1 MNRVLQSHE
10 QAIAYQVPYT
20 AFSSQVA
27 AIKGQLLAAVERVMD
42 SGRYILGPHITELE
56 QRLAEYVGVRHV
68 VGMSSGTSALEILL
82 KSLGAEPGRE
92 VITVPN
98 SFVATAATIATIG
111 ARPVF
116 VDVAEDMNL
125 DPAQLESA
133 ITDRT
138 KGIVVVHLTG
148 RPAKMPVILAIA
160 RKHGLFVVEDAAQ
173 AIGARLDGRAVGSFG
188 DGGAFSCHPLKN
200 LFAFGDSGFVTT
212 NDDDLHK
219 RLWMSRSHGMSSRE
233 ICDFWAYNGRMDE
246 IHAAMLL
253 VNLRQLPAWTERR
266 RELAFR
272 YNRALK
278 PYVQV
283 PDEGPGE
290 YCVYQTY
297 MIRAERRD
305 ELQEHLRL
313 DGIEAL
319 THYRVPLHL
328 QPAARD
334 LGYGEH
340 SFPVAE
346 KLSRSILSLPLYPT
360 MTEGQQDLVVASI
373 ARFYRS

>member
-1 MNRVLQSHE
+1 MNRVMQPHE
-10 QAIAYQVPYT
+10 QAVAYKVPYT
-20 AFSSQVA
+20 AFSTQIA
-27 AIKGQLLAAVERVMD
+27 PIKAQLLATVERVID
-42 SGRYILGPHITELE
+42 SGRYILGPHITQLE
-56 QRLAEYVGVRHV
+56 SRLAEYIGVPHV
-68 VGMSSGTSALEILL
+68 VAMSSGTTALEILL
-82 KSLGAEPGRE
+82 KALGTGPGHE

-98 SFVATAATIATIG
+98 SFVATAAAIATLE

-116 VDVAEDMNL
+116 VDVADDMNL
-125 DPAQLESA
+125 DTSKLEPA

-148 RPAKMPVILAIA
+148 RPARMPAILAIA
-160 RKHGLFVVEDAAQ
+160 RRHGLFVVEDAAQ
-173 AIGARLDGRAVGSFG
+173 AIGAKLDGRAVGSFG

-219 RLWMSRSHGMSSRE
+219 RVWMSRSHGMSSRE

-246 IHAAMLL
+246 LHAALLL
-253 VNLRQLPAWTERR
+253 VNLTQLPAWTERR

-272 YNRALK
+272 YNRSLN
-278 PYVQV
+278 PYVRV
-283 PDEGPGE
+283 PEEASGE

-297 MIRAERRD
+297 MIQAERRD
-305 ELQEHLRL
+305 ALQEHLRI

-319 THYRVPLHL
+319 THYRMPLHL
-328 QPAARD
+328 QPAARE
-334 LGYGEH
+334 LGYGEN

-346 KLSRSILSLPLYPT
+346 RLSRSILSLPLYPT
-360 MTEGQQDLVVASI
+360 MTHAQQDLVVQSI
-373 ARFYRS
+373 ARFYCP